1 MFRLED
7 EFDKMFFG
15 DENPKVKA
23 KKKLNA
29 YYDLYGEDKMK
40 LEDVLDGE
48 DYYDYLMASGFAD
61 EVLAERRQK
70 REAEEKGMLSQ
81 KAEELKEQKIKSDVK
96 KAAALAEKEKQKA
109 MGTYQDEREDYIPK
123 DIEGKKKRAKQ
134 LMDKYGENLDISEMN
149 HKDFEAYLNLQ
160 DVLSEAKVERMH
172 DEEVKKRKNLEYG
185 LIDNFTPLKQTLKDD
200 KEFKDMLVGAEGI
213 INYPYLDNNGYRT
226 TGIGY
231 LINDREVFLSQPWL
245 YEKDDGTLVE
255 ATMEQ
260 KIKAYND
267 LEKLKSQHIA
277 DYNKERREHP
287 EREDKG
293 PFNYRYR
300 SYKAKTRLRM
310 PSKFIQEEYGRQVDE
325 ALKRV
330 KTSFDRYNETHPD
343 NKIYYKKL
351 PADVLTA
358 LTELAY
364 NVGHFN
370 GRFESMLNALAK
382 GDYDEAAERSER
394 KNPTASATVKKR
406 IQNLADVLRRHSKKQ
421 LDKAK

>member
-1 MFRLED
+1 MFSLKD

-29 YYDLYGEDKMK
+29 YYDLFGEDKMK

-96 KAAALAEKEKQKA
+96 KAATLAEKEKHEA

-149 HKDFEAYLNLQ
+149 HKDFKAYLNLQ

-200 KEFKDMLVGAEGI
+200 KEFRQLLVGVEGT
-213 INYPYLDNNGYRT
+213 YKYVYLDSKAIPTWGKGFN
-226 TGIGY
+226 
-231 LINDREVFLSQPWL
+231 LSRKNCVD
-245 YEKDDGTLVE
+245 EKAEL
-255 ATMEQ
+255 
-260 KIKAYND
+260 
-267 LEKLKSQHIA
+267 
-277 DYNKERREHP
+277 
-287 EREDKG
+287 
-293 PFNYRYR
+293 
-300 SYKAKTRLRM
+300 
-310 PSKFIQEEYGRQVDE
+310 E
-325 ALKRV
+325 ALK
-330 KTSFDRYNETHPD
+330 
-343 NKIYYKKL
+343 KL
-351 PADVLTA
+351 
-358 LTELAY
+358 
-364 NVGHFN
+364 G
-370 GRFESMLNALAK
+370 
-382 GDYDEAAERSER
+382 
-394 KNPTASATVKKR
+394 
-406 IQNLADVLRRHSKKQ
+406 QC
-421 LDKAK
+421 